1 MKGKRSGAKRDKL
14 WSVTRV
20 LFVTTQIAAL
30 LWVST
35 SYGIAAYSTVKL
47 GQPFPIET
55 LSADGETG
63 AFAVK
68 DGDDCKFT
76 REALVTGPSFSIS
89 DITKTDETVEFFV
102 NGLLG
107 PNTINAEYRVF

>member
-14 WSVTRV
+14 RSVTRI

-55 LSADGETG
+55 LSTQAIQTILGTLGLKVVENIFEHNSGVVFGTSDR
-63 AFAVK
+63 K
-68 DGDDCKFT
+68 DGT
-76 REALVTGPSFSIS
+76 S
-89 DITKTDETVEFFV
+89 
-102 NGLLG
+102 
-107 PNTINAEYRVF
+107 